1 MIHWRGAL
9 ALAAGVLVA
18 GCAGLPPPAAA
29 RAAPMPPSPP
39 SALITPAGGVRLSS
53 ADDRT
58 RTAPLPWGAAR
69 ASSLLPGDVLIADS
83 GAHRLLM
90 VTPGGRVV
98 WRYPG
103 SGGPSPLGYMD
114 DAFFTPGYLGVV
126 TNEENSNTIAIIG
139 FRSRRVVWSYGQPGV
154 AGSSSGLLN
163 TPDDALVRNTRSGQQ
178 VTVAD
183 INSERVLVINRSSK
197 AVVTQYGRAGVYRA
211 NPPRTLAAP
220 NGAFP
225 GPAGSMLITEIGGN
239 SASLISSEGR
249 LEYTI
254 HFPPP
259 LSYPSDANFTPNG
272 NIICA
277 FYTKPGAI
285 AEFSPSGKL
294 LWLYRPTSGSGAL
307 NHPSLARMLSN
318 GLVLATDDLNDRVI
332 VINPS
337 TNSIVWQYGH
347 RGVPGLAPGYLVQPD
362 GLDLL
367 PTGANPGGPIASPG
381 LRPAAGG

>member
-1 MIHWRGAL
+1 MTHWRGAL

-18 GCAGLPPPAAA
+18 GCASLPPPVPAP
-29 RAAPMPPSPP
+29 AAPTPPSPP
-39 SALITPAGGVRLSS
+39 AALTPTGGARLPST
-53 ADDRT
+53 DDRT
-58 RTAPLPWGAAR
+58 PAAPLPWGATR
-69 ASSLLPGDVLIADS
+69 SSSLLPGDVLIADS

-114 DAFFTPGYLGVV
+114 DAFFTPGYGGVV
-126 TNEENSNTIAIIG
+126 TNEENANTIAIIG
-139 FRSRRVVWSYGQPGV
+139 FRSRQVVWSYGRPGV
-154 AGSSSGLLN
+154 AGSSAGLLN
-163 TPDDALVRNTRSGQQ
+163 TPDDALVRNTPSGQQ

-197 AVVTQYGRAGVYRA
+197 AIVTQYGRAGVYRA
-211 NPPRTLAAP
+211 NPPQTLAAP

-225 GPAGSMLITEIGGN
+225 GPAGSLLITEIGGN
-239 SASLISSEGR
+239 SASLISSAGR

-254 HFPPP
+254 HFPAP
-259 LSYPSDANFTPNG
+259 LAYPSDANFTPNG

-277 FYTKPGAI
+277 FYTHPGAI
-285 AEFSPSGKL
+285 AEFSPSGQL
-294 LWLYRPTSGSGAL
+294 LWLYRPTSGAGEL

-318 GLVLATDDLNDRVI
+318 RLVLATDDLNDRVVLI
-332 VINPS
+332 DPS
-337 TNSIVWQYGH
+337 TNAIVWQYGH

-367 PTGANPGGPIASPG
+367 PAGASPGGPVQSPG
-381 LRPAAGG
+381 LRRAAGG